1 MKIWFLSLQE
11 RERILVC
18 LGAAAIILSAL
29 WFGLWVPLDNGHRTT
44 SERVN
49 IWERSI
55 TALRPLK
62 NQIQST
68 GNNPAPRNNENQSL
82 IVIVD
87 TTIRQRGLTQSL
99 QRSQPTPTGDGIR
112 VEFQNATFD
121 DLMLWIGD
129 LHRQYGLQLE
139 SGSFSMASG
148 STAGRVNSTVTL
160 QF

>member
-11 RERILVC
+11 RERIMVC

-29 WFGLWVPLDNGHRTT
+29 WFGLWVPLDEGHRST

-49 IWERSI
+49 TWERSI
-55 TALRPLK
+55 TALRPLRGL
-62 NQIQST
+62 IQST
-68 GNNPAPRNNENQSL
+68 ENSPAPSINENQSL

-99 QRSQPTPTGDGIR
+99 QRSQPTATGDGIR

-139 SGSFSMASG
+139 SGSFSIASG